1 MRRAFV
7 LVSVV
12 LVVAVAAGVALAA
25 SGAFGGALDRQS
37 ARWKTTN
44 ARTSSTEWRN
54 VPGLRINRCTRNQV
68 TAMVSVTV
76 AGAPVQFRVVVDGVP
91 EAPMKPGAARFV
103 PSGTESF
110 SYTFVGRTA
119 PFEADDSHSFDVQ
132 WRSPS
137 GQPVTLRSGVLNI
150 LFQKGTQGCP

>member
-1 MRRAFV
+1 
-7 LVSVV
+7 
-12 LVVAVAAGVALAA
+12 
-25 SGAFGGALDRQS
+25 
-37 ARWKTTN
+37 
-44 ARTSSTEWRN
+44 
-54 VPGLRINRCTRNQV
+54 
-68 TAMVSVTV
+68 MVSVTV